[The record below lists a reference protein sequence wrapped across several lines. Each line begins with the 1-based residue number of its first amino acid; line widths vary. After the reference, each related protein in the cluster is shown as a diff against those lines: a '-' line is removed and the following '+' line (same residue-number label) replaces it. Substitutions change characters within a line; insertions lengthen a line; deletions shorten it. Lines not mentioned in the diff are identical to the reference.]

1 MKIEI
6 KREWAKNTHVSKKWF
21 KKGTLA
27 KHRLYFY
34 WSDQK
39 EFPCDKYGFR
49 LPSNLQNFEDR
60 YTNDKNKKFFVLEA
74 QPLGVN
80 FVNIKILIPSILK
93 SF

>member
-39 EFPCDKYGFR
+39 ESPCDKYGF
-49 LPSNLQNFEDR
+49 
-60 YTNDKNKKFFVLEA
+60 
-74 QPLGVN
+74 
-80 FVNIKILIPSILK
+80 
-93 SF
+93 